1 MFIFTGKELSLIVR
15 VGTSP
20 SSELNYTRYKIKIVE
35 TIEQDIEKK
44 GTKLGIATSDDYPKQ
59 IGAFVSGVKSENQQI
74 ELGSRVIKNNNE
86 DVEEKTRLELW
97 KI

>member
-1 MFIFTGKELSLIVR
+1 MFIFTGEELSLIVR

-44 GTKLGIATSDDYPKQ
+44 GT
-59 IGAFVSGVKSENQQI
+59 N
-74 ELGSRVIKNNNE
+74 
-86 DVEEKTRLELW
+86 
-97 KI
+97 